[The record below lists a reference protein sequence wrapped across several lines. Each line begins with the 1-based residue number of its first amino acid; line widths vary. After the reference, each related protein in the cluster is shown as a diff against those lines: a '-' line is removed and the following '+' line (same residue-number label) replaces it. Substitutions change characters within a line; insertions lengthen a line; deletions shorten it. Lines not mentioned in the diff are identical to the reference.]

1 MPRPELRLRKGPRR
15 ALQVK
20 RNANSAR
27 QSHRCLYMINARP
40 LRELW
45 ITHYAQLDD
54 GARARLPLKP
64 LWFLAGDD

>member
-1 MPRPELRLRKGPRR
+1 MV
-15 ALQVK
+15 QVK

-27 QSHRCLYMINARP
+27 QSHRCLNMINACP

-64 LWFLAGDD
+64 LCSLSGKD